1 MATPRAKSAAARA
14 PAVPQAAPAQPV
26 PEAPA
31 AKVLNVPRGRAVAIG
46 RDGKP
51 IWRHA
56 TADSHDPF
64 AIDESVM
71 PDGWVWQWKRYSVYN
86 QVDHSYQ
93 SQLQRIGKWTPVLAE
108 NTPDGM
114 FLPPGSIGPVISE
127 GLILMERPRA
137 LHEEAEAEE
146 KMKADSALNK
156 AKVERGLAAAS
167 PGIDVNTPA
176 ARNATYVKTSR
187 ALDDAQT
194 RQALEEIPRASYEY
208 GQSID

>member
-1 MATPRAKSAAARA
+1 MATPRAKSAAARTTA
-14 PAVPQAAPAQPV
+14 PPQAAPAQP
-26 PEAPA
+26 APA
-31 AKVLNVPRGRAVAIG
+31 AAAPALNAPRGRAVALG

-64 AIDESVM
+64 AIDPSVM

-93 SQLQRIGKWTPVLAE
+93 SQLQRVGKWTPVLAE

-114 FLPPGSIGPVISE
+114 FLPPGSSGPVISE

-146 KMKADSALNK
+146 KMKADRALNK
-156 AKVERGLAAAS
+156 AKVERGLAPAS
-167 PGIDVNTPA
+167 AGIDVNTPA
-176 ARNATYVKTSR
+176 ARNATYVKTTR
-187 ALDDAQT
+187 ALDDAET
-194 RQALEEIPRASYEY
+194 RQALSEIPRGAYEY